1 MIKNMTGS
9 KLPIHEQIR
18 AYIHS
23 KILAGDWPSGYQ
35 IPSERELSDQF
46 QVSRVTVR
54 QALINLA
61 SEGLLRRV
69 QGMGT
74 FVSIPKIEMVQGEL
88 ISITTLLQKQGRIPE
103 TILISAHR
111 QPLNAVDAG
120 LLGYPIGEEMYV
132 IQRIRRANGVNV
144 AIENTM
150 LPYRKMPDIDKNDM
164 ATSSIFSLM
173 ADVYNY
179 DELMVY
185 QTIEAGVA
193 DKEIAEL
200 LGIEEKSPIVSV
212 NRITRDLSN
221 EVVEYGQDVYPADRI
236 CFVYNGKIN
245 LKESQQKFRESYLPV
260 IETNQ
265 TNK

>member
-1 MIKNMTGS
+1 MTGS
-9 KLPIHEQIR
+9 KLPIHAQIR

-23 KILAGDWPSGYQ
+23 KILTGDWPAGYQ

-69 QGMGT
+69 QGTGT

-88 ISITTLLQKQGRIPE
+88 ISITTLLQKQGRTPE
-103 TILISAHR
+103 TILIKAQR
-111 QPLNAVDAG
+111 EPLNAVNAE

-132 IQRIRRANGVNV
+132 FQRIRRANGVNV
-144 AIENTM
+144 AIENTT
-150 LPYRKMPDIDKNDM
+150 LPFRKFPGIDQYDM
-164 ATSSIFSLM
+164 AISSVFLLM
-173 ADVYNY
+173 ADVYHY

-185 QTIEAGVA
+185 QTIEAGIA
-193 DKEIAEL
+193 EKEIADL
-200 LGIEEKSPIVSV
+200 LGIEVKAPIVSV
-212 NRITRDLSN
+212 NRTTRDLSG
-221 EVVEYGQDVYPADRI
+221 EVVEYGQDYYPADQI

-245 LKESQQKFRESYLPV
+245 LKESQQKFRESYPPI

-265 TNK
+265 VNK

>member
-1 MIKNMTGS
+1 MTGN

-18 AYIHS
+18 AYIYS
-23 KILAGDWPSGYQ
+23 KILSGDWPSGYQ
-35 IPSERELSDQF
+35 IPSERELSEQF

-61 SEGLLRRV
+61 SEGHVRRV
-69 QGMGT
+69 QGLGT

-88 ISITTLLQKQGRIPE
+88 ISITTLMQKQGRIPE
-103 TILISAHR
+103 TILTKLHR
-111 QPLNAVDAG
+111 EPLNAVNAE
-120 LLGYPIGEEMYV
+120 LLGYPIGEDMYI

-144 AIENTM
+144 VIENTM
-150 LPYRKMPDIDKNDM
+150 LPYRKLPDIDKYDLV
-164 ATSSIFSLM
+164 ASSVFSLM

-179 DELMVY
+179 GELMVY

-193 DKEIAEL
+193 NKEVADL

-212 NRITRDLSN
+212 NRVTRDMSN
-221 EVVEYGQDVYPADRI
+221 EVVEYAQDFYPADRI

-245 LKESQQKFRESYLPV
+245 LKESQQKFRETYLPF
-260 IETNQ
+260 IETNWK
-265 TNK
+265 NK